1 MGDFNFKECVIYLDD
16 IIIIEQIDS
25 HIERLDKVFER
36 FASYYLK
43 LKPSEF
49 DFLRQKLLTFG
60 HVVADEGIQ
69 SDPEKIKAYMK
80 WPFLRNVKETR
91 KFLGFIG
98 YYKKSS
104 MDLLPLH
111 EHECSFSR
119 TLGSKKQ
126 KSEK

>member
-1 MGDFNFKECVIYLDD
+1 MIFKTKTTYL
-16 IIIIEQIDS
+16 
-25 HIERLDKVFER
+25 
-36 FASYYLK
+36 
-43 LKPSEF
+43 
-49 DFLRQKLLTFG
+49 G

-69 SDPEKIKAYMK
+69 ADPEKIKAYMK
-80 WPFLRNVKETR
+80 WPVLRNVKETR
-91 KFLGFIG
+91 KFLEFIG